1 VHTLTGVTSISVV
14 IAVRN
19 GERTIQNA
27 VRSALVQT
35 SPANGVIVVD
45 ERSIDETKRRVLA

>member
-1 VHTLTGVTSISVV
+1 MHTLTGVTSISVV